1 MASTYLSKTFSSS
14 GTSDKIWTMSAWVK
28 RGSVSS
34 EGVIFAAGTSERE
47 FIRFETNGQLTY
59 RRAAG
64 TTFQL
69 TTNRVFRDTNAWYHI
84 VIAVDTS
91 QSTDSNKY
99 KLYIN
104 GVQETSFA
112 TAVYMNNNY
121 LTKIGG
127 GQLHTIGKDSEQSA
141 YFDGCISHGELW

>member
-69 TTNRVFRDTNAWYHI
+69 TTNKVFVLKYFTYRSDLNAFM
-84 VIAVDTS
+84 AA
-91 QSTDSNKY
+91 SNSVWGK
-99 KLYIN
+99 N
-104 GVQETSFA
+104 C
-112 TAVYMNNNY
+112 NN
-121 LTKIGG
+121 
-127 GQLHTIGKDSEQSA
+127 
-141 YFDGCISHGELW
+141 